1 MITNINAPGRYI
13 FVSKYQEQHGEN
25 ATIGLSPEAD
35 IILEW
40 AGQQMD
46 REQRIKQL
54 AQTNP
59 TVASAVAAV
68 KTAEEKLQVIVAL
81 VS

>member
-40 AGQQMD
+40 AAKKMDQEQQIE
-46 REQRIKQL
+46 RL
-54 AQTNP
+54 ARTNP
-59 TVASAVAAV
+59 AVADAANAL
-68 KTAEEKLQVIVAL
+68 KTAEEQLRIVMAL
-81 VS
+81 VK

>member
-40 AGQQMD
+40 AAKKMDQEQQIE
-46 REQRIKQL
+46 RL
-54 AQTNP
+54 ARTNP
-59 TVASAVAAV
+59 TVADALAAV
-68 KTAEEKLQVIVAL
+68 KTAEEQLQVVMAL
-81 VS
+81 VK